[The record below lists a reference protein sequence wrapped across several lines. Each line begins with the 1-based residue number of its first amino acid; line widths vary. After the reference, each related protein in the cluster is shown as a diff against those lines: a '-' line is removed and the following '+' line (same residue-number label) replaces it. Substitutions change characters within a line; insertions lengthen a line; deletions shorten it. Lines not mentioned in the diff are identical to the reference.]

1 MLWTIK
7 RYKDLQAKQS
17 PSVDSS
23 AAAAGSGSSTQPPQ
37 QGEEQQLTSE
47 QQARPEKEA
56 RSRLAAEH
64 RAKIMA
70 QMQNAQKSFMKSNA
84 ELFANAGEEGTAGTA
99 TKQGGSM
106 MDWEDIPEPKDE
118 EGAAAV
124 MPDPGKIVS
133 CLGARRCFTEAANNS
148 FKCILCF
155 ENCSTSGNDQPLV
168 SSAFVQ
174 TSRVVYTTRMPTDTR
189 SGLHVSCCGHVM
201 HYNCWKEYYSSEE
214 SKEQR
219 RPQRNR
225 AQNQHQNVEFHCPY
239 CRTLSNAVLPVSEP
253 LSKFSQPQATSQAMS
268 DAVDSYMPLDSFVEL
283 MRALSSLRVEGSPR
297 VVQKYES
304 LIGNM
309 AQFERSAQIIKTP
322 KLDKEYID
330 VMSSFHSA
338 LRNAKHSQM
347 QGSLPKYMITI
358 TELQLEKVT
367 VLWDACC
374 YTLQALEV
382 YLYITQK
389 PLNAELPMRHQS
401 CVSNLVRACALYS
414 TKLNEN
420 QISEQSEYA
429 AKLYE
434 EVFDQKESCVLE
446 WDCFRKLVHLTFAMP
461 NLLIATDGK

>member
-17 PSVDSS
+17 PSLGS
-23 AAAAGSGSSTQPPQ
+23 ASAAAGSDGSTQPSQ
-37 QGEEQQLTSE
+37 QGEEQHLTSE
-47 QQARPEKEA
+47 QQAQPEKEA

-84 ELFANAGEEGTAGTA
+84 ELFANASEEGAAGA
-99 TKQGGSM
+99 ASKQGGLL
-106 MDWEDIPEPKDE
+106 MDWDDIPEPKDE

-124 MPDPGKIVS
+124 MTEPGKIVC
-133 CLGARRCFTEAANNS
+133 CLGARRCFPEAANNS

-174 TSRVVYTTRMPTDTR
+174 TSRVVYTTPMPLDMR

-225 AQNQHQNVEFHCPY
+225 AQNQYQNVEFHCPY

-253 LSKFSQPQATSQAMS
+253 LSKYSQTQATSQAMS
-268 DAVDSYMPLDSFVEL
+268 DTLDSYMPLDSFVEV
-283 MRALSSLRVEGSPR
+283 MRALSSLRMEGSPR
-297 VVQKYES
+297 LLEKYES
-304 LIGNM
+304 IIGNM
-309 AQFERSAQIIKTP
+309 AQFERSAHIIKTP
-322 KLDKEYID
+322 KTDKDYID
-330 VMSSFHSA
+330 VMVSFHMA
-338 LRNAKHSQM
+338 LRNAKHSQL
-347 QGSLPKYMITI
+347 QGSLPKYMIAV
-358 TELQLEKVT
+358 TEMQLERVNL
-367 VLWDACC
+367 LWDACC

-382 YLYITQK
+382 YLFITQK

-414 TKLNEN
+414 TKLNEKQVN
-420 QISEQSEYA
+420 DQSQYA
-429 AKLYE
+429 AHLYQTI
-434 EVFDQKESCVLE
+434 FDQKGSSVLE
-446 WDCFRKLVHLTFAMP
+446 LDCFHELVHLTFAMP
-461 NLLIATDGK
+461 HLLIATDGK